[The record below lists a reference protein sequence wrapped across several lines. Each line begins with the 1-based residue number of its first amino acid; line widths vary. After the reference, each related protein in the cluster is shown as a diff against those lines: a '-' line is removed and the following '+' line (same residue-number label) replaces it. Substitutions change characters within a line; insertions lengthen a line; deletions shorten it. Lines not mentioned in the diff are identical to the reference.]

1 VRPSPTPFPDPSPG
15 PGASPTPIPGRH
27 EDAADLYGGT
37 FSTERLDAA
46 AEVLRQ
52 AGWSEE
58 SIRRRVYVPFIVVG
72 PASWSDSWGD
82 PRFGPGPIVRRHEG
96 QDVLCHYGA
105 EVLASEDGIIEFE
118 TGLLGGRSA
127 RLHRSGGG
135 FWYYAHLSDW
145 NLASFSTGDAVHA
158 GDVIGYCGSTG
169 NATVPHVHFG
179 HYGPDGAAI
188 DPMAS
193 LVSWLREAESRVGD
207 VHVGTSTQV
216 PAVPE
221 ALAPIELPP
230 LIPLPGGQA
239 DPRESIGGAG
249 PAVQAFV
256 RAEGRDGAF
265 ELTMVWV
272 AVIFSVV
279 VSRLCGRLVVVRW
292 KRTS

>member
-1 VRPSPTPFPDPSPG
+1 VSPTPT
-15 PGASPTPIPGRH
+15 PGAH
-27 EDAADLYGGT
+27 EDAGDLYGGT
-37 FSTERLDAA
+37 FSTEKLDAT
-46 AEVLRQ
+46 AEVLRRE
-52 AGWSEE
+52 GWSEE

-82 PRFGPGPIVRRHEG
+82 PRFGPGPIVRSHEG
-96 QDVLCHYGA
+96 QDVICHYGA
-105 EVLASEDGIIEFE
+105 DVLASEDGVIEFD

-127 RLHRSGGG
+127 RLHRPGGDY
-135 FWYYAHLSDW
+135 WYYAHLSDW
-145 NLASFSTGDAVHA
+145 NLDAFSTGDAVHA

-179 HYGPDGAAI
+179 HYGPDGEAI
-188 DPMAS
+188 DPMVS
-193 LVSWLREAESRVGD
+193 LVSWLHEAESRLGD

-216 PAVPE
+216 PAATE
-221 ALAPIELPP
+221 ALAPIEPP
-230 LIPLPGGQA
+230 PSLIPLLEGQA
-239 DPRESIGGAG
+239 APQESIGDTG

-265 ELTMVWV
+265 ELTLVWV

-279 VSRLCGRLVVVRW
+279 ASRVCGRLVVARR